1 MGRRCQR
8 CLVLLH
14 NHHFHHIRR
23 QSWKTSAVDGW
34 CGSHGGCFLWSL
46 GRRWYRRRSPWLYLA
61 RYRCRCIHLAVLY
74 DLFQRVS
81 VPRPALHLNF
91 ADSATGGY
99 RFRGSMQQR

>member
-1 MGRRCQR
+1 
-8 CLVLLH
+8 
-14 NHHFHHIRR
+14 
-23 QSWKTSAVDGW
+23 
-34 CGSHGGCFLWSL
+34 
-46 GRRWYRRRSPWLYLA
+46 LA